1 MIKDSS
7 IVLGITGS
15 IAAYKAAI
23 LASKLTQAGA
33 RVDTVMTD
41 SAQKFITPLSLRSIT
56 GRPVSVSM
64 WEMSCEVNIEHIS
77 LAERADAVLIAP
89 ATANFIAKLAAGIAD
104 DLLSCVVLATRSPVI
119 IAPAMNVN
127 MYENAVT
134 QENISRLKSRGFVFI
149 GVANGRLACGAVG
162 SGRLAEIE
170 DIIGTVRMV
179 LGRSGD
185 LAGKKVVVT
194 AGGTREA
201 LDPVRFV
208 GNRGSG
214 RMGYAIAEAAR
225 DRGASVVLISTASL
239 SEPAGVEMVYVD
251 TAGQMKEAVDKAVAG
266 ADVLVMAAA
275 VADFQARE
283 TSPEKIK
290 KSTGR
295 LSLEMVPTADI
306 LGSVKGNFTRVGF
319 AAESCDIITNAE
331 KKLKNKSLDLIM
343 ANDITQPGW
352 GFAAETNKVTLIDRF
367 GLIEEL
373 PLMSKRKVA
382 ERLWDWVVSHPGDKQ
397 P

>member
-1 MIKDSS
+1 MIKDSN

-23 LASKLTQAGA
+23 LASRLTQAGA
-33 RVDTVMTD
+33 CVDTVMTD

-56 GRPVSVSM
+56 GRPVSVSV
-64 WEMSCEVNIEHIS
+64 WEMSGELNIEHVS

-127 MYENAVT
+127 MYENTVT
-134 QENISRLKSRGFVFI
+134 QENIARLKTRGFVFI
-149 GVANGRLACGAVG
+149 EVANGRLACGTVG
-162 SGRLAEIE
+162 SGRLAEAE
-170 DIIGTVRMV
+170 DIIGTLRMV

-201 LDPVRFV
+201 LDPVRFI
-208 GNRGSG
+208 GNQGSG

-225 DRGASVVLISTASL
+225 DRGAAVVLISTASL
-239 SEPAGVEMVYVD
+239 AEPAGMEMVYVD
-251 TAGQMKEAVDKAVAG
+251 TAGQMKEAVDKAVTG

-283 TSPEKIK
+283 TSPDKIK
-290 KSTGR
+290 KDNGR
-295 LSLEMVPTADI
+295 LSLELVPTPDI
-306 LGSVKGNFTRVGF
+306 LSSVRGTFIKVGF
-319 AAESCDIITNAE
+319 AAESCDIITNAV
-331 KKLKNKSLDLIM
+331 KKLKSKSLDLIM

-352 GFAAETNKVTLIDRF
+352 GFGADTNKVTLIDRF

-382 ERLWDWVVSHPGDKQ
+382 ERLWDWVISHPGDKQ